1 MLEEFDTS
9 VEYDDLIQKE
19 KQAKRQKEIIRRN
32 LE

>member
-1 MLEEFDTS
+1 MKEFDTS

-19 KQAKRQKEIIRRN
+19 KQAKQQKEIIRRN